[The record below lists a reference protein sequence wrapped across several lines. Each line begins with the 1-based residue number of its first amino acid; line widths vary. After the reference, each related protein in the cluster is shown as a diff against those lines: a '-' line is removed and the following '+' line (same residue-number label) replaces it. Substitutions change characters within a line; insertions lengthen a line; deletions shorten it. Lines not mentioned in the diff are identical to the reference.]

1 METADQAAIL
11 RAVDAP
17 RNLSAI
23 AEGPARVALSWQ
35 APLAAETARI
45 TGYGIQFSDD
55 GGASWSVLPTTS
67 WRATSFVH
75 TVGLRPNATLLY
87 RVFAIG
93 TDGAGPAAAATAVL
107 PRTSVPRITA
117 VRLTAN
123 QGSVRWYPPRQD
135 VAVTVQFDQAVT
147 VNMTYGTPQIDL
159 VMGRPPHRQ
168 SGYAS
173 DYSGGSGTD
182 RLTFRYVTGDWNQD
196 LSDIEVA
203 PNALDLNGGRI
214 VNLHATH
221 RASLAHGPATL
232 EVAPQVDTRSDA
244 VLVMDTRAPAP
255 VPAAPGADLQIA
267 QNGQSGSPALAAML
281 SAAGALVA
289 GTEIVQQL
297 ALAEEHE
304 VGQRGSSEQL
314 SGAPGDEGDDSPA
327 TVAVDLGTG
336 AGPRAASTST
346 PSAPY
351 LFPFIEG
358 QSRIRLQ
365 WSRGDDLSIIDYLIE
380 VSDDGGQTWTN
391 LLGTDEQGNDLY
403 HPASPPPASIKK
415 EHTGL
420 APGSTWHYRVTARN
434 SNGLGATSTDESV
447 TTRAMAPVPA
457 CAAAFWST
465 EVTVGSKRVFPH
477 RGYWTET
484 WGSIADDEFSLGG
497 TSHFLHHVYVDD
509 PGRSNPDYHLGV
521 SPDFTEAE
529 RGDLTLYVG
538 PLALPLGSNSAHSQ
552 QATYHGYRWKS
563 TDYAETFGYPPVA
576 GTSYPYNQ
584 FTEYSIG
591 DKVTVCLVDSTPR
604 VSLTLAPTS
613 ISENDE
619 TSTVTASVSRAS
631 TAAFAVTVSAEPDDP
646 AVDSDFTLSTNKV
659 LSFAANA
666 TESTGAVTITTVDN
680 DVDTPDKTIQVK
692 GELPG
697 GVPVR
702 APSDVTLTITDDDA
716 TPQLTLSV
724 SPATIAEEGGEAT
737 ITVSTVDSTF
747 SAEQAITLT
756 FEGTATKG
764 TDYSVAAETLTLGA
778 GERSVFTTVTAID
791 DSTDENDEA
800 ILVTATHDGTTVGT
814 QQQITIADTL
824 AARVS
829 DYSSSVDEG
838 EAALFTV
845 TLSGGTSTASV
856 VVNYEVDSSSTATTG
871 TDYTAPSGKLTI
883 TAGESSGTITI
894 ATLDTDG
901 VLDPGETL
909 VVKLTSASTDTR
921 TVTVDDTEKLTT
933 TILEQGMVTVSV
945 AAVMVADDAL
955 TQDVNEADDKSK
967 VEEGETASF
976 VVSLTGAVS
985 GVVQVPYTTANVT
998 AESGSDKDYTTA
1010 SGTLEFQAGDTSK
1023 TIEVTTLEDSLNEAD
1038 ETFTVTLTGVTGP
1051 DGVSLGTSSA
1061 TGTIEDD
1068 DPVSAALGTHTANV
1082 AEGDD
1087 ATYEV
1092 DLSGGTSTAPV
1103 VVNYAVDTSSTAA
1116 SGTDYTAPSGK
1127 LTIAAEGTS
1136 GTITI
1141 ATLDNDGVLDP
1152 GETLVVKL
1160 MSASTATRTV
1170 TVDDMATATT
1180 TILEED
1186 KVTVSVAA
1194 VMVADDALTQDVNEA
1209 DDKSKVEEG
1218 ETASFVVSL
1227 TGAVSGVVQVPYTT
1241 ANVTAESGS
1250 DKDYTTASGTLEF
1263 QAGDT
1268 SKTIEVTTLE
1278 DSLNEADETFTV
1290 TLTGVTG
1297 PDGVSLGTSSAT
1309 GTIEDDDPVSAAL
1322 GTHTANV
1329 AEGDDATYEVDLS
1342 GGTSTAPVVV
1352 NYAVDTSSTA
1362 ASGTDYTAPSG
1373 KLTIAAEG
1381 TSGTITIATLDNDGV
1396 LDPGE
1401 TLVVKLMSAST
1412 ATRTVTVDDTATA
1425 TTTILEEDMVTVSV
1439 AAVMVADDALTQ
1451 DVNEADDKSKVEE
1464 GETASFVVSLTGAV
1478 SGVVQVP
1485 YTTANVTAESGSDK
1499 DYTTAS
1505 GTLEFQAGDT
1515 SKTIEVTTLED
1526 SLNEADETFTVTLT
1540 GVTGPDGVSLGTSSA
1555 TGTIEDDDPVS
1566 AALGTHTANVAE
1578 GDDATYEVD
1587 LSGGTSTAPVVVNY
1601 AVDTS
1606 STAASGTDYT
1616 APSGKLTITAGES
1629 SGTITI
1635 ATLDTD
1641 GVLDPG
1647 ETLVVKLMSAST
1659 ATRTVT
1665 VDDTATATT
1674 TILEEDK
1681 VTVSVAAVMVAD
1693 DDKSDV
1699 EEGETASFVVS
1710 LTGAVSGV
1718 VQVPYTTANVTAE
1731 SGSDKDY
1738 TTASGTLEFQAGD
1751 TSKTIEVT
1759 TLEDSL
1765 NEADETYTVT
1775 LTGVTGPAGVS
1786 LGTSSATGTI
1796 EDDDP
1801 VSAALGTHT
1810 ANVAEGDDATYEVD
1824 LSGGTST
1831 APVVVNYAV
1840 DTSSTAASGTDYTAP
1855 SGKLTITA
1863 GESSGTITIA
1873 TLDNDG
1879 VLDPGETLVVKL
1891 MSASTDTRTVTV
1903 DDMATATTT
1912 ILEEDKVTVSVA
1924 AVMVAD
1930 DDKSDVEEGETA
1942 SFVVTLSGTVSG
1954 VVQVPYTTANVT
1966 AESGSDK
1973 DYTAASGTL
1982 EFSAGDSSKTIEVT
1996 TLEDGLNEAD
2006 ETYTLT
2012 LTSVTG
2018 PDGVSLGT
2026 SSATGTIEDDD
2037 PVSAAL
2043 GTYTENVAEG
2053 DDATYEVDLS
2063 GGTSTAAVVVNYAVD
2078 TSSTATSGTDYTAPS
2093 GKLTIAAEGT
2103 SGTITIATLDNDGVL
2118 DPGETLV
2125 VKLMSASTA
2134 TRTVTVDDTA
2144 TATTTIL
2151 EEDMVTVSVAA
2162 VMVADDA
2169 LTQDVNEADDKSKV
2183 EEGETASFVV
2193 SLTGAVSGVVQVP
2206 YTTANVT
2213 AESGSDKDY
2222 TTASGTLEFQAG
2234 DTSKTIE
2241 VTTLEDSLNEADE
2254 TFTVTLTSV
2263 TGPDGVSLGTSSAT
2277 GTIEDDDPVSAALG
2291 THTANVAEGD
2301 DATYEV
2307 DLSGGTS
2314 TAPVVVNYAVDTSST
2329 AASGTDYTAPSGKLT
2344 ITAGESSGTITI
2356 ATLDNDGVL
2365 DPGET
2370 LVVKLMSASTDTRT
2384 VTVDDTATATTT
2396 ILEEDKVTVSVA
2408 AVMVA
2413 DDDKSDVEEGETAS
2427 FVVTLSGT
2435 VSGVVQVPYTTAN
2448 VTAESGS
2455 DKDYTTTSGTLEFQ
2469 AGDTSKT
2476 IEVTTLEDSLNE
2488 ADETFTV
2495 TLTGVTGP
2503 AGVSLGTSSAT
2514 GTIEDDDPVS
2524 AALGTHTANVAEGD
2538 DATYEVNLTGGTSTA
2553 EVVVNYAVDTSS
2565 TATTGTDYTAPSG
2578 KLTIA
2583 AEGTSGTITIV
2594 TLDNDGVLDPGET
2607 LVVKLMSAS
2616 TDTRTVTVDDTEK
2629 LTTTILEQDMVT
2641 VSVAAVMVAD
2651 DPLTQDVNEAD
2662 DKSDVEEGETASF
2675 VVALT
2680 GAVSGVVQV
2689 PYTTANGTAE
2699 SGSDKDYTAAS
2710 GTLEFQAG
2718 DSSKT
2723 IEVTTLEDGLN
2734 EADETYTLTL
2744 TSVTG
2749 PDGVSLGTSSATGTI
2764 EDDDPVSAAL
2774 GTYTEEVAEG
2784 DDATYEVN
2792 LTGGTSTAEVVVNYA
2807 MDTSST
2813 ATTGTD
2819 YTAPSGKLTI
2829 AAEGTSGT
2837 ITIVTLDNDGVLDP
2851 GETLVVK
2858 LMSASTD
2865 TRTVTVDDTA
2875 TATTTILEEDKV
2887 TVSVAD
2893 DDKSDVEEGETAS
2906 FVVTLSGTVSG
2917 VVQVPY
2923 TTANVTAESG
2933 SDKDYTAASGT
2944 LEFQA
2949 GDSSKT
2955 IEVTTLEDGLN
2966 EADETYTLTLT
2977 SVTGPDGVSLGTS
2990 SATGTIEDDDPVS
3003 AALGTHTA
3011 NVAEGDDATYEV
3023 DLSGGTSTAP
3033 VVVNYAVDT
3042 SSTAA
3047 SGTDYTAPS
3056 GKLTITAGESSGTI
3070 TIATLDNDG
3079 VLDPGETLVVK
3090 LMSASTDTRTVT
3102 VDDTA
3107 TATTTI
3113 LEEDKVTVSVAD
3125 DDKSDVEEGETASFV
3140 VTLSGTVS
3148 GVVQVPYTTA
3158 NVTAESGS
3166 DKDYTTTS
3174 GTLEFQAGDTSK
3186 TIEVTTLE
3194 DSLNEADETYTLTLT
3209 SVTGPDGVSL
3219 GTSSATGTIED
3230 DDPVSAALGTYT
3242 EEVAEGDDATYE
3254 VNLTGGTSTA
3264 EVVVNYAMDTSS
3276 TATTGTDYTAPSGKL
3291 TITAG
3296 ESSGTITIATLDND
3310 GVLDPGET
3318 LVVKLMSASTDT
3330 RTVTV
3335 DDTATKTTMIN
3346 DTGSV
3351 MVSLKAHTTGVEDSE
3366 TKSNV
3371 QEGHSVKS
3379 EDSVEEDQEATSV
3392 EEGDTAEFIVELS
3405 GLVAS
3410 TVTVTY
3416 GTADGTAESGTNKD
3430 YTEASGTLEFQA
3442 GDTSKTIEVT
3452 TLEDG
3457 LNEADETYTLTLTSV
3472 TGPDGV
3478 SLGTSSATGTIEDD
3492 DPVSAALGTYTEEVA
3507 EGDDATYEV
3516 NLTGG
3521 TSTAEVVV
3529 NYAVDGSSTAT
3540 SGTDYTA
3547 PSGKLTIAA
3556 EGTSGTI
3563 TIATLDNDGVLDPGE
3578 TLVVNLTSASTDT
3591 RTVTVDDTAT
3601 TTTILEEDM
3610 VTVSLAAVMVAGDD
3624 KSEVEEGE
3632 TANFVVT
3639 LSGTVSGVVQVPYTT
3654 TNVTAE
3660 SGSDKDYTAA
3670 SGTLE
3675 FQAGDTSK
3683 TIEVTTLEDS
3693 LNEAAETFTLTL
3705 TSVTGPDGVSLGTSS
3720 ATGTIEDDD
3729 PISAALGTTY
3739 TENVAEGDDATYE
3752 VTLSGGTSTAEVVVN
3767 YAMDGSSTATS
3778 GTDYTAPSGTLT
3790 IAAEGT
3796 SGTITIATLDND
3808 GVLDPG
3814 ETLVVKLTS
3823 ASTATRTVAVD
3834 DTATKTTT
3842 ITDSGMVKV
3851 SVEDATASEGDAVG
3865 FVVELTGPVAG
3876 AVELSYATG
3885 DADDT
3890 ADSGAGNDYTAATGT
3905 LEFSAGDT
3913 SQTIAVTT
3921 LEDVVDEEN
3930 ETFTLTLTA
3939 SNLPSGVSLD
3949 DAEATGTITDDDT
3962 VPGVPTGVSAK
3973 GANRQV
3979 TLQWSAPSSP
3989 GTSPITGYEYR
4000 SKSGT
4005 DDYPA
4010 TWESAGGA
4018 TATSTTVSNLANDIQ
4033 HTFALRAVSD
4043 AGDGKAVEITATPF
4057 WANVVPTFTS
4067 TATPSV
4073 AENVKLAVTLQA
4085 TDDDGDAVV
4094 GFAITGGADSDMFA
4108 IDDSGGLLFETAPNF
4123 EDPKD
4128 VASTD
4133 PVNAA
4138 DNSEYVVVVTVTSG
4152 AGDRAQTAEQTITVT
4167 VTDADEPPL
4176 APGKPEVDTVSIT
4189 SLRARWLAPTNTGPP
4204 ITDYDYRYRIKT
4216 PQGEWATF
4224 ENTPITVLEQ
4234 AITDLQ
4240 ENTEYQVQVRANNEE
4255 GEGAWSESGE
4265 GETEANA
4272 APHFTSSA
4280 AFEIAENSTAAVG
4293 GVTADDTDTEDDV
4306 EAYAIVGGADKLLF
4320 AIDVNGALSFKSAP
4334 NHEAPQDELSTT
4346 PPNDAGNN
4354 E

>member
-1 METADQAAIL
+1 MNAEQSQLPLGMRSNLPVRSRRPKQAPGAVVRAPIETRRGAVIVTRNSLFGKQKSVNLRALRRVCAGFVALVAACGASLHAFAEPVETADQAAIL

-117 VRLTAN
+117 VQLTAN
-123 QGSVRWYPPRQD
+123 QGSVRWYPPRQE
-135 VAVTVQFDQAVT
+135 VAVTVQFDQTVT

-221 RASLAHGPATL
+221 RASLAHGPASL
-232 EVAPQVDTRSDA
+232 EVAPQVDARSDA

-845 TLSGGTSTASV
+845 TLSGGTSTAAV

-1103 VVNYAVDTSSTAA
+1103 VVNYAVDTSSTAT

-1127 LTIAAEGTS
+1127 LTITAGESS

-1160 MSASTATRTV
+1160 MSASTDTRTV

-1194 VMVADDALTQDVNEA
+1194 VMVADD
-1209 DDKSKVEEG
+1209 DKSDVEEG
-1218 ETASFVVSL
+1218 ETASFVVTLSG
-1227 TGAVSGVVQVPYTT
+1227 TVSGVVQVPYTT

-1250 DKDYTTASGTLEF
+1250 DKDYTAASGTLEF
-1263 QAGDT
+1263 SAGDS

-1362 ASGTDYTAPSG
+1362 T
-1373 KLTIAAEG
+1373 
-1381 TSGTITIATLDNDGV
+1381 
-1396 LDPGE
+1396 
-1401 TLVVKLMSAST
+1401 
-1412 ATRTVTVDDTATA
+1412 
-1425 TTTILEEDMVTVSV
+1425 
-1439 AAVMVADDALTQ
+1439 
-1451 DVNEADDKSKVEE
+1451 
-1464 GETASFVVSLTGAV
+1464 
-1478 SGVVQVP
+1478 
-1485 YTTANVTAESGSDK
+1485 
-1499 DYTTAS
+1499 
-1505 GTLEFQAGDT
+1505 
-1515 SKTIEVTTLED
+1515 
-1526 SLNEADETFTVTLT
+1526 
-1540 GVTGPDGVSLGTSSA
+1540 
-1555 TGTIEDDDPVS
+1555 
-1566 AALGTHTANVAE
+1566 
-1578 GDDATYEVD
+1578 
-1587 LSGGTSTAPVVVNY
+1587 
-1601 AVDTS
+1601 
-1606 STAASGTDYT
+1606 
-1616 APSGKLTITAGES
+1616 
-1629 SGTITI
+1629 
-1635 ATLDTD
+1635 
-1641 GVLDPG
+1641 
-1647 ETLVVKLMSAST
+1647 
-1659 ATRTVT
+1659 
-1665 VDDTATATT
+1665 
-1674 TILEEDK
+1674 
-1681 VTVSVAAVMVAD
+1681 
-1693 DDKSDV
+1693 
-1699 EEGETASFVVS
+1699 
-1710 LTGAVSGV
+1710 
-1718 VQVPYTTANVTAE
+1718 
-1731 SGSDKDY
+1731 
-1738 TTASGTLEFQAGD
+1738 
-1751 TSKTIEVT
+1751 
-1759 TLEDSL
+1759 
-1765 NEADETYTVT
+1765 
-1775 LTGVTGPAGVS
+1775 
-1786 LGTSSATGTI
+1786 
-1796 EDDDP
+1796 
-1801 VSAALGTHT
+1801 
-1810 ANVAEGDDATYEVD
+1810 
-1824 LSGGTST
+1824 
-1831 APVVVNYAV
+1831 
-1840 DTSSTAASGTDYTAP
+1840 SGTDYTAP

-2012 LTSVTG
+2012 L
-2018 PDGVSLGT
+2018 
-2026 SSATGTIEDDD
+2026 
-2037 PVSAAL
+2037 
-2043 GTYTENVAEG
+2043 
-2053 DDATYEVDLS
+2053 
-2063 GGTSTAAVVVNYAVD
+2063 
-2078 TSSTATSGTDYTAPS
+2078 
-2093 GKLTIAAEGT
+2093 
-2103 SGTITIATLDNDGVL
+2103 
-2118 DPGETLV
+2118 
-2125 VKLMSASTA
+2125 
-2134 TRTVTVDDTA
+2134 
-2144 TATTTIL
+2144 
-2151 EEDMVTVSVAA
+2151 
-2162 VMVADDA
+2162 
-2169 LTQDVNEADDKSKV
+2169 
-2183 EEGETASFVV
+2183 
-2193 SLTGAVSGVVQVP
+2193 
-2206 YTTANVT
+2206 
-2213 AESGSDKDY
+2213 
-2222 TTASGTLEFQAG
+2222 
-2234 DTSKTIE
+2234 
-2241 VTTLEDSLNEADE
+2241 
-2254 TFTVTLTSV
+2254 SV

-2314 TAPVVVNYAVDTSST
+2314 TAAVVVNYAVDT
-2329 AASGTDYTAPSGKLT
+2329 
-2344 ITAGESSGTITI
+2344 
-2356 ATLDNDGVL
+2356 
-2365 DPGET
+2365 
-2370 LVVKLMSASTDTRT
+2370 
-2384 VTVDDTATATTT
+2384 
-2396 ILEEDKVTVSVA
+2396 
-2408 AVMVA
+2408 
-2413 DDDKSDVEEGETAS
+2413 
-2427 FVVTLSGT
+2427 
-2435 VSGVVQVPYTTAN
+2435 
-2448 VTAESGS
+2448 
-2455 DKDYTTTSGTLEFQ
+2455 
-2469 AGDTSKT
+2469 
-2476 IEVTTLEDSLNE
+2476 
-2488 ADETFTV
+2488 
-2495 TLTGVTGP
+2495 
-2503 AGVSLGTSSAT
+2503 
-2514 GTIEDDDPVS
+2514 
-2524 AALGTHTANVAEGD
+2524 
-2538 DATYEVNLTGGTSTA
+2538 
-2553 EVVVNYAVDTSS
+2553 
-2565 TATTGTDYTAPSG
+2565 
-2578 KLTIA
+2578 
-2583 AEGTSGTITIV
+2583 
-2594 TLDNDGVLDPGET
+2594 
-2607 LVVKLMSAS
+2607 
-2616 TDTRTVTVDDTEK
+2616 
-2629 LTTTILEQDMVT
+2629 
-2641 VSVAAVMVAD
+2641 
-2651 DPLTQDVNEAD
+2651 
-2662 DKSDVEEGETASF
+2662 
-2675 VVALT
+2675 
-2680 GAVSGVVQV
+2680 
-2689 PYTTANGTAE
+2689 
-2699 SGSDKDYTAAS
+2699 
-2710 GTLEFQAG
+2710 
-2718 DSSKT
+2718 
-2723 IEVTTLEDGLN
+2723 
-2734 EADETYTLTL
+2734 
-2744 TSVTG
+2744 
-2749 PDGVSLGTSSATGTI
+2749 
-2764 EDDDPVSAAL
+2764 
-2774 GTYTEEVAEG
+2774 
-2784 DDATYEVN
+2784 
-2792 LTGGTSTAEVVVNYA
+2792 
-2807 MDTSST
+2807 
-2813 ATTGTD
+2813 
-2819 YTAPSGKLTI
+2819 
-2829 AAEGTSGT
+2829 
-2837 ITIVTLDNDGVLDP
+2837 
-2851 GETLVVK
+2851 
-2858 LMSASTD
+2858 
-2865 TRTVTVDDTA
+2865 
-2875 TATTTILEEDKV
+2875 
-2887 TVSVAD
+2887 
-2893 DDKSDVEEGETAS
+2893 
-2906 FVVTLSGTVSG
+2906 
-2917 VVQVPY
+2917 
-2923 TTANVTAESG
+2923 
-2933 SDKDYTAASGT
+2933 
-2944 LEFQA
+2944 
-2949 GDSSKT
+2949 
-2955 IEVTTLEDGLN
+2955 
-2966 EADETYTLTLT
+2966 
-2977 SVTGPDGVSLGTS
+2977 
-2990 SATGTIEDDDPVS
+2990 
-3003 AALGTHTA
+3003 
-3011 NVAEGDDATYEV
+3011 
-3023 DLSGGTSTAP
+3023 
-3033 VVVNYAVDT
+3033 
-3042 SSTAA
+3042 
-3047 SGTDYTAPS
+3047 
-3056 GKLTITAGESSGTI
+3056 
-3070 TIATLDNDG
+3070 
-3079 VLDPGETLVVK
+3079 
-3090 LMSASTDTRTVT
+3090 
-3102 VDDTA
+3102 
-3107 TATTTI
+3107 
-3113 LEEDKVTVSVAD
+3113 
-3125 DDKSDVEEGETASFV
+3125 
-3140 VTLSGTVS
+3140 
-3148 GVVQVPYTTA
+3148 
-3158 NVTAESGS
+3158 
-3166 DKDYTTTS
+3166 
-3174 GTLEFQAGDTSK
+3174 
-3186 TIEVTTLE
+3186 
-3194 DSLNEADETYTLTLT
+3194 
-3209 SVTGPDGVSL
+3209 
-3219 GTSSATGTIED
+3219 
-3230 DDPVSAALGTYT
+3230 
-3242 EEVAEGDDATYE
+3242 
-3254 VNLTGGTSTA
+3254 
-3264 EVVVNYAMDTSS
+3264 
-3276 TATTGTDYTAPSGKL
+3276 
-3291 TITAG
+3291 
-3296 ESSGTITIATLDND
+3296 
-3310 GVLDPGET
+3310 
-3318 LVVKLMSASTDT
+3318 
-3330 RTVTV
+3330 
-3335 DDTATKTTMIN
+3335 
-3346 DTGSV
+3346 
-3351 MVSLKAHTTGVEDSE
+3351 
-3366 TKSNV
+3366 
-3371 QEGHSVKS
+3371 
-3379 EDSVEEDQEATSV
+3379 
-3392 EEGDTAEFIVELS
+3392 
-3405 GLVAS
+3405 
-3410 TVTVTY
+3410 
-3416 GTADGTAESGTNKD
+3416 
-3430 YTEASGTLEFQA
+3430 
-3442 GDTSKTIEVT
+3442 
-3452 TLEDG
+3452 
-3457 LNEADETYTLTLTSV
+3457 
-3472 TGPDGV
+3472 
-3478 SLGTSSATGTIEDD
+3478 
-3492 DPVSAALGTYTEEVA
+3492 
-3507 EGDDATYEV
+3507 
-3516 NLTGG
+3516 
-3521 TSTAEVVV
+3521 
-3529 NYAVDGSSTAT
+3529 SSTAT

-3556 EGTSGTI
+3556 
-3563 TIATLDNDGVLDPGE
+3563 GE
-3578 TLVVNLTSASTDT
+3578 H
-3591 RTVTVDDTAT
+3591 
-3601 TTTILEEDM
+3601 
-3610 VTVSLAAVMVAGDD
+3610 
-3624 KSEVEEGE
+3624 
-3632 TANFVVT
+3632 
-3639 LSGTVSGVVQVPYTT
+3639 
-3654 TNVTAE
+3654 
-3660 SGSDKDYTAA
+3660 
-3670 SGTLE
+3670 
-3675 FQAGDTSK
+3675 
-3683 TIEVTTLEDS
+3683 
-3693 LNEAAETFTLTL
+3693 
-3705 TSVTGPDGVSLGTSS
+3705 
-3720 ATGTIEDDD
+3720 
-3729 PISAALGTTY
+3729 
-3739 TENVAEGDDATYE
+3739 VAE
-3752 VTLSGGTSTAEVVVN
+3752 
-3767 YAMDGSSTATS
+3767 
-3778 GTDYTAPSGTLT
+3778 
-3790 IAAEGT
+3790 
-3796 SGTITIATLDND
+3796 
-3808 GVLDPG
+3808 
-3814 ETLVVKLTS
+3814 
-3823 ASTATRTVAVD
+3823 
-3834 DTATKTTT
+3834 
-3842 ITDSGMVKV
+3842 
-3851 SVEDATASEGDAVG
+3851 
-3865 FVVELTGPVAG
+3865 
-3876 AVELSYATG
+3876 
-3885 DADDT
+3885 
-3890 ADSGAGNDYTAATGT
+3890 
-3905 LEFSAGDT
+3905 
-3913 SQTIAVTT
+3913 
-3921 LEDVVDEEN
+3921 
-3930 ETFTLTLTA
+3930 
-3939 SNLPSGVSLD
+3939 
-3949 DAEATGTITDDDT
+3949 
-3962 VPGVPTGVSAK
+3962 
-3973 GANRQV
+3973 
-3979 TLQWSAPSSP
+3979 
-3989 GTSPITGYEYR
+3989 R
-4000 SKSGT
+4000 S
-4005 DDYPA
+4005 
-4010 TWESAGGA
+4010 
-4018 TATSTTVSNLANDIQ
+4018 
-4033 HTFALRAVSD
+4033 R
-4043 AGDGKAVEITATPF
+4043 
-4057 WANVVPTFTS
+4057 
-4067 TATPSV
+4067 
-4073 AENVKLAVTLQA
+4073 
-4085 TDDDGDAVV
+4085 
-4094 GFAITGGADSDMFA
+4094 
-4108 IDDSGGLLFETAPNF
+4108 
-4123 EDPKD
+4123 
-4128 VASTD
+4128 
-4133 PVNAA
+4133 
-4138 DNSEYVVVVTVTSG
+4138 
-4152 AGDRAQTAEQTITVT
+4152 
-4167 VTDADEPPL
+4167 
-4176 APGKPEVDTVSIT
+4176 
-4189 SLRARWLAPTNTGPP
+4189 
-4204 ITDYDYRYRIKT
+4204 
-4216 PQGEWATF
+4216 
-4224 ENTPITVLEQ
+4224 
-4234 AITDLQ
+4234 
-4240 ENTEYQVQVRANNEE
+4240 
-4255 GEGAWSESGE
+4255 
-4265 GETEANA
+4265 
-4272 APHFTSSA
+4272 
-4280 AFEIAENSTAAVG
+4280 
-4293 GVTADDTDTEDDV
+4293 
-4306 EAYAIVGGADKLLF
+4306 
-4320 AIDVNGALSFKSAP
+4320 
-4334 NHEAPQDELSTT
+4334 
-4346 PPNDAGNN
+4346 
-4354 E
+4354 

>member
-1 METADQAAIL
+1 MNAEQSQLPSGTRSTHPVPSACREQAPESVVRAPIETRRGAVIVTRNSLFGKQKSVNLRALRRVCAGFVALVAACGASLPAFAELVETADQAAIL
-11 RAVDAP
+11 RAADAP

-35 APLAAETARI
+35 APLAADTSRI

-55 GGASWSVLPTTS
+55 GGASWSVLPTVS
-67 WRATSFVH
+67 RRATSFVH

-93 TDGAGPAAAATAVL
+93 ADGAGPAAAATAVL

-123 QGSVRWYPPRQD
+123 QGSVRWYPPRQE

-147 VNMTYGTPQIDL
+147 VNTTYGTPQIDL

-196 LSDIEVA
+196 RSDIEVA

-244 VLVMDTRAPAP
+244 VLVMDTRAPTPA
-255 VPAAPGADLQIA
+255 PAAPGADLHIA
-267 QNGQSGSPALAAML
+267 QTEQSGSPAFAAML
-281 SAAGALVA
+281 TAASALVA
-289 GTEIVQQL
+289 GTELVSQL
-297 ALAEEHE
+297 ALAEERE
-304 VGQRGSSEQL
+304 DAEFATSEQV
-314 SGAPGDEGDDSPA
+314 PGVHGSDVLESVE
-327 TVAVDLGTG
+327 TVAVDLGQG
-336 AGPRAASTST
+336 VGPRAAAASET
-346 PSAPY
+346 PGAP
-351 LFPFIEG
+351 LLWQWEVG
-358 QSRIRLQ
+358 QARI
-365 WSRGDDLSIIDYLIE
+365 DLGWNRTERDKKNNIDILDYLIE
-380 VSDDGGQTWTN
+380 VSEDGGTSWTN
-391 LLGTDEQGNDLY
+391 LLGYDTQGNDVY
-403 HPASPPPASIKK
+403 HPAATRPASTRYS
-415 EHTGL
+415 HVGL
-420 APGSTWHYRVTARN
+420 EPGTTRHYRVKAR
-434 SNGLGATSTDESV
+434 TSSGVEGPWSTERSFGDNYA
-447 TTRAMAPVPA
+447 TTRAMVPA
-457 CAAAFWST
+457 PECVGAFWST
-465 EVTVGSKRVFPH
+465 EITVGSKAMFSQD
-477 RGYWTET
+477 GYWTDYY
-484 WGSIADDEFSLGG
+484 GSIADDDFSLGG
-497 TSHFLHHVYVDD
+497 TDYFVHNAWVADPSHSS
-509 PGRSNPDYHLGV
+509 PNYHLGV
-521 SPDFTEAE
+521 SPAFSDAE
-529 RGDLTLYVG
+529 REDLTLYVG
-538 PLALPLGSNSAHSQ
+538 PLALPLGNTTAESQ
-552 QATYHGYRWKS
+552 QTGYYAHRWTS
-563 TDYAETFGYPPVA
+563 TEYAETFGYPPVA

-845 TLSGGTSTASV
+845 TLSGGTSTAAV

-1051 DGVSLGTSSA
+1051 A
-1061 TGTIEDD
+1061 
-1068 DPVSAALGTHTANV
+1068 
-1082 AEGDD
+1082 
-1087 ATYEV
+1087 
-1092 DLSGGTSTAPV
+1092 
-1103 VVNYAVDTSSTAA
+1103 
-1116 SGTDYTAPSGK
+1116 
-1127 LTIAAEGTS
+1127 
-1136 GTITI
+1136 
-1141 ATLDNDGVLDP
+1141 
-1152 GETLVVKL
+1152 
-1160 MSASTATRTV
+1160 
-1170 TVDDMATATT
+1170 
-1180 TILEED
+1180 
-1186 KVTVSVAA
+1186 
-1194 VMVADDALTQDVNEA
+1194 
-1209 DDKSKVEEG
+1209 
-1218 ETASFVVSL
+1218 
-1227 TGAVSGVVQVPYTT
+1227 
-1241 ANVTAESGS
+1241 
-1250 DKDYTTASGTLEF
+1250 
-1263 QAGDT
+1263 
-1268 SKTIEVTTLE
+1268 
-1278 DSLNEADETFTV
+1278 
-1290 TLTGVTG
+1290 
-1297 PDGVSLGTSSAT
+1297 
-1309 GTIEDDDPVSAAL
+1309 
-1322 GTHTANV
+1322 
-1329 AEGDDATYEVDLS
+1329 
-1342 GGTSTAPVVV
+1342 
-1352 NYAVDTSSTA
+1352 
-1362 ASGTDYTAPSG
+1362 
-1373 KLTIAAEG
+1373 
-1381 TSGTITIATLDNDGV
+1381 
-1396 LDPGE
+1396 
-1401 TLVVKLMSAST
+1401 
-1412 ATRTVTVDDTATA
+1412 
-1425 TTTILEEDMVTVSV
+1425 
-1439 AAVMVADDALTQ
+1439 
-1451 DVNEADDKSKVEE
+1451 
-1464 GETASFVVSLTGAV
+1464 
-1478 SGVVQVP
+1478 
-1485 YTTANVTAESGSDK
+1485 
-1499 DYTTAS
+1499 
-1505 GTLEFQAGDT
+1505 
-1515 SKTIEVTTLED
+1515 
-1526 SLNEADETFTVTLT
+1526 
-1540 GVTGPDGVSLGTSSA
+1540 GVSLGTSSA

-1635 ATLDTD
+1635 ATLDND

-1659 ATRTVT
+1659 DTRTVTVDDTAQVTTTILEEDMVTVSVAAVMVADDPLTQDVNEADDKSKVEEGETASFVVSLTGAVSGVVQVPYTTANVTAESGSDKDYTAASGTLEFSAGDTSKTIEVTTLEDSLNEADETFTVSLTAVTGPAGVSLGTSSATGTIEDDDPVSAALGTHTANVAEGDDATYEVDLSGGTSTAPVVVNYAVDTSSTAASGTDYTAPSGKLTITAGESSGTITIATLDNDGVLDPGETLVVKLMSASTDTRTVT

-1699 EEGETASFVVS
+1699 EEGETASFVVTLS
-1710 LTGAVSGV
+1710 GTVSGV

-1738 TTASGTLEFQAGD
+1738 TAASGTLEFQAGD

-1759 TLEDSL
+1759 TLEDGL
-1765 NEADETYTVT
+1765 NEADETFTVT

-1903 DDMATATTT
+1903 DDTATATTT
-1912 ILEEDKVTVSVA
+1912 ILEEDKVTVS
-1924 AVMVAD
+1924 VAD

-1982 EFSAGDSSKTIEVT
+1982 EFQAGDSSKTIEVT
-1996 TLEDGLNEAD
+1996 TLADGLNEAD

-2043 GTYTENVAEG
+2043 GTHTANVAEG
-2053 DDATYEVDLS
+2053 DDATYEVNLT
-2063 GGTSTAAVVVNYAVD
+2063 GGTSTAEVVVNYAVD
-2078 TSSTATSGTDYTAPS
+2078 TSSTATTGTDYTAPS

-2125 VKLMSASTA
+2125 VKLMSASTD

-2254 TFTVTLTSV
+2254 TFTVTLTGV
-2263 TGPDGVSLGTSSAT
+2263 TGPAGVSLGTSSAT

-2829 AAEGTSGT
+2829 
-2837 ITIVTLDNDGVLDP
+2837 
-2851 GETLVVK
+2851 
-2858 LMSASTD
+2858 
-2865 TRTVTVDDTA
+2865 
-2875 TATTTILEEDKV
+2875 
-2887 TVSVAD
+2887 
-2893 DDKSDVEEGETAS
+2893 
-2906 FVVTLSGTVSG
+2906 
-2917 VVQVPY
+2917 
-2923 TTANVTAESG
+2923 
-2933 SDKDYTAASGT
+2933 
-2944 LEFQA
+2944 
-2949 GDSSKT
+2949 
-2955 IEVTTLEDGLN
+2955 
-2966 EADETYTLTLT
+2966 
-2977 SVTGPDGVSLGTS
+2977 
-2990 SATGTIEDDDPVS
+2990 
-3003 AALGTHTA
+3003 
-3011 NVAEGDDATYEV
+3011 
-3023 DLSGGTSTAP
+3023 
-3033 VVVNYAVDT
+3033 
-3042 SSTAA
+3042 
-3047 SGTDYTAPS
+3047 
-3056 GKLTITAGESSGTI
+3056 TAGEH
-3070 TIATLDNDG
+3070 
-3079 VLDPGETLVVK
+3079 
-3090 LMSASTDTRTVT
+3090 
-3102 VDDTA
+3102 
-3107 TATTTI
+3107 
-3113 LEEDKVTVSVAD
+3113 
-3125 DDKSDVEEGETASFV
+3125 
-3140 VTLSGTVS
+3140 
-3148 GVVQVPYTTA
+3148 
-3158 NVTAESGS
+3158 
-3166 DKDYTTTS
+3166 
-3174 GTLEFQAGDTSK
+3174 
-3186 TIEVTTLE
+3186 
-3194 DSLNEADETYTLTLT
+3194 
-3209 SVTGPDGVSL
+3209 
-3219 GTSSATGTIED
+3219 
-3230 DDPVSAALGTYT
+3230 
-3242 EEVAEGDDATYE
+3242 VAE
-3254 VNLTGGTSTA
+3254 
-3264 EVVVNYAMDTSS
+3264 
-3276 TATTGTDYTAPSGKL
+3276 
-3291 TITAG
+3291 
-3296 ESSGTITIATLDND
+3296 
-3310 GVLDPGET
+3310 
-3318 LVVKLMSASTDT
+3318 
-3330 RTVTV
+3330 
-3335 DDTATKTTMIN
+3335 
-3346 DTGSV
+3346 
-3351 MVSLKAHTTGVEDSE
+3351 
-3366 TKSNV
+3366 
-3371 QEGHSVKS
+3371 
-3379 EDSVEEDQEATSV
+3379 
-3392 EEGDTAEFIVELS
+3392 
-3405 GLVAS
+3405 
-3410 TVTVTY
+3410 
-3416 GTADGTAESGTNKD
+3416 
-3430 YTEASGTLEFQA
+3430 
-3442 GDTSKTIEVT
+3442 
-3452 TLEDG
+3452 
-3457 LNEADETYTLTLTSV
+3457 
-3472 TGPDGV
+3472 
-3478 SLGTSSATGTIEDD
+3478 
-3492 DPVSAALGTYTEEVA
+3492 
-3507 EGDDATYEV
+3507 
-3516 NLTGG
+3516 
-3521 TSTAEVVV
+3521 
-3529 NYAVDGSSTAT
+3529 
-3540 SGTDYTA
+3540 
-3547 PSGKLTIAA
+3547 
-3556 EGTSGTI
+3556 
-3563 TIATLDNDGVLDPGE
+3563 
-3578 TLVVNLTSASTDT
+3578 
-3591 RTVTVDDTAT
+3591 
-3601 TTTILEEDM
+3601 
-3610 VTVSLAAVMVAGDD
+3610 
-3624 KSEVEEGE
+3624 
-3632 TANFVVT
+3632 
-3639 LSGTVSGVVQVPYTT
+3639 
-3654 TNVTAE
+3654 
-3660 SGSDKDYTAA
+3660 
-3670 SGTLE
+3670 
-3675 FQAGDTSK
+3675 
-3683 TIEVTTLEDS
+3683 
-3693 LNEAAETFTLTL
+3693 
-3705 TSVTGPDGVSLGTSS
+3705 
-3720 ATGTIEDDD
+3720 
-3729 PISAALGTTY
+3729 
-3739 TENVAEGDDATYE
+3739 
-3752 VTLSGGTSTAEVVVN
+3752 
-3767 YAMDGSSTATS
+3767 
-3778 GTDYTAPSGTLT
+3778 
-3790 IAAEGT
+3790 
-3796 SGTITIATLDND
+3796 
-3808 GVLDPG
+3808 
-3814 ETLVVKLTS
+3814 
-3823 ASTATRTVAVD
+3823 
-3834 DTATKTTT
+3834 
-3842 ITDSGMVKV
+3842 
-3851 SVEDATASEGDAVG
+3851 
-3865 FVVELTGPVAG
+3865 
-3876 AVELSYATG
+3876 
-3885 DADDT
+3885 
-3890 ADSGAGNDYTAATGT
+3890 
-3905 LEFSAGDT
+3905 
-3913 SQTIAVTT
+3913 
-3921 LEDVVDEEN
+3921 
-3930 ETFTLTLTA
+3930 
-3939 SNLPSGVSLD
+3939 
-3949 DAEATGTITDDDT
+3949 
-3962 VPGVPTGVSAK
+3962 
-3973 GANRQV
+3973 
-3979 TLQWSAPSSP
+3979 
-3989 GTSPITGYEYR
+3989 R
-4000 SKSGT
+4000 S
-4005 DDYPA
+4005 
-4010 TWESAGGA
+4010 
-4018 TATSTTVSNLANDIQ
+4018 
-4033 HTFALRAVSD
+4033 R
-4043 AGDGKAVEITATPF
+4043 
-4057 WANVVPTFTS
+4057 
-4067 TATPSV
+4067 
-4073 AENVKLAVTLQA
+4073 
-4085 TDDDGDAVV
+4085 
-4094 GFAITGGADSDMFA
+4094 
-4108 IDDSGGLLFETAPNF
+4108 
-4123 EDPKD
+4123 
-4128 VASTD
+4128 
-4133 PVNAA
+4133 
-4138 DNSEYVVVVTVTSG
+4138 
-4152 AGDRAQTAEQTITVT
+4152 
-4167 VTDADEPPL
+4167 
-4176 APGKPEVDTVSIT
+4176 
-4189 SLRARWLAPTNTGPP
+4189 
-4204 ITDYDYRYRIKT
+4204 
-4216 PQGEWATF
+4216 
-4224 ENTPITVLEQ
+4224 
-4234 AITDLQ
+4234 
-4240 ENTEYQVQVRANNEE
+4240 
-4255 GEGAWSESGE
+4255 
-4265 GETEANA
+4265 
-4272 APHFTSSA
+4272 
-4280 AFEIAENSTAAVG
+4280 
-4293 GVTADDTDTEDDV
+4293 
-4306 EAYAIVGGADKLLF
+4306 
-4320 AIDVNGALSFKSAP
+4320 
-4334 NHEAPQDELSTT
+4334 
-4346 PPNDAGNN
+4346 
-4354 E
+4354 